1 MQHIEFAILAGLM
14 ALVLWRMPIPWR
26 TDMLNVIIL
35 RKLNRI
41 ESQLRNV
48 PVDQVDKEL
57 GEEIRGI
64 TSKEAGRPW
73 FAERYWESFPVNE
86 R

>member
-1 MQHIEFAILAGLM
+1 MQHIEFAILAGLL
-14 ALVLWRMPIPWR
+14 ALVLWRMPTPWR
-26 TDMLNVIIL
+26 VDMLNVIIL

-41 ESQLRNV
+41 ESKLRNA

-57 GEEIRGI
+57 GEEIRDI
-64 TSKEAGRPW
+64 KSKEAGRPW
-73 FAERYWESFPVNE
+73 FAERYWEHFPVNE